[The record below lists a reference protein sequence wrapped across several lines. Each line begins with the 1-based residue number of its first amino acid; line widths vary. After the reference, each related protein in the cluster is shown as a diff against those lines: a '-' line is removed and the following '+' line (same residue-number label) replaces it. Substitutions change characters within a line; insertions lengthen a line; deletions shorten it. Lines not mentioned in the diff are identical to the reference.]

1 MKKCDTEETK
11 SYSSSK
17 NGLNCMKK
25 CDTEETKSYSRTKN
39 RFNCMKIWNNKIN
52 TSTKNEMCY
61 NHISKKRNKR

>member
-1 MKKCDTEETK
+1 
-11 SYSSSK
+11 
-17 NGLNCMKK
+17 MKK